1 LGPISFT
8 VYCSQWTCV
17 ADQVLGNLEGK
28 IGRRYGV
35 MGPARSANPSLLGLD
50 LGLGFGLVSRA
61 WSGGFKQ

>member
-1 LGPISFT
+1 M
-8 VYCSQWTCV
+8 